1 MPQKPIS
8 HGFLFKT
15 LIDTADRVMLNAPS
29 MLALMLASMRYKD
42 YNTVW
47 GKPTGCTLRLCEPY
61 FSSGRIVIGDSFFS
75 SVKTARALYEH
86 GLFFV
91 GCVK

>member
-15 LIDTADRVMLNAPS
+15 LIDTADRVMLNAEICEDK
-29 MLALMLASMRYKD
+29 ASMRYKD

-47 GKPTGCTLRLCEPY
+47 GKATGCTLRLCEPY
-61 FSSGRIVIGDSFFS
+61 FSSGRIVIAWSFFCGLCKVR
-75 SVKTARALYEH
+75 VKTLP
-86 GLFFV
+86 
-91 GCVK
+91 

>member
-15 LIDTADRVMLNAPS
+15 LIDTADRVMLNAEICEDK
-29 MLALMLASMRYKD
+29 ASMRYKD

-47 GKPTGCTLRLCEPY
+47 GKATGCTLRLCEPY

-86 GLFFV
+86 CLFFV